1 MYVGND
7 TGNSLH
13 FVEIAVWKFEMSEL
27 PKGYKS
33 LKPFLKIAE
42 IMSER
47 DVAVEYWC
55 LRYVYREA
63 QNIDRTSPECT
74 SFTSCLSSYFKKL
87 EDENKVDQRFS
98 SESVAHLYIERMVYN
113 MFQMADEID
122 RSERFSIDITT
133 SFIIAS
139 NLITVL
145 SVFGDIDA
153 RLIEARKPLSAPQN
167 VNKLLDQV
175 RYHGLLSPGSCT
187 YYHICGI
194 GRKVEV
200 PPHYSDIHDDGASA
214 DLVLEEA
221 LERFVDF
228 NNVHEYCTLAV
239 RSSESLY
246 QCDEWTSKKGKREKK
261 DKGYCYLHRLSSK
274 EQLVHISVIFVIH
287 FCSIGADIAALHLCS
302 LSPQLV
308 LDSTMGGTP

>member
-1 MYVGND
+1 
-7 TGNSLH
+7 
-13 FVEIAVWKFEMSEL
+13 MSEL

-153 RLIEARKPLSAPQN
+153 RLIEVGKYARWRGAYRFSCLNKGERPLSAPQN

-239 RSSESLY
+239 SALVAKNSGNAIIHLEKALRVMNKYKRREFLPCKVSSR
-246 QCDEWTSKKGKREKK
+246 D
-261 DKGYCYLHRLSSK
+261 
-274 EQLVHISVIFVIH
+274 
-287 FCSIGADIAALHLCS
+287 
-302 LSPQLV
+302 
-308 LDSTMGGTP
+308 